1 MKKNCID
8 INDNFINYCVHK
20 EEQKGQEKHL
30 KGYIFDSLVYRY
42 QLARF
47 SEADY
52 EAKEKGASIQE
63 TRDIAI
69 RDIMKFIK
77 ILNEAMG
84 EHD

>member
-1 MKKNCID
+1 MNKNYID
-8 INDNFINYCVHK
+8 INDNFVNYCVRK
-20 EEQKGQEKHL
+20 KEQKEQEKHL
-30 KGYIFDSLVYRY
+30 KGYMFDSLVYRY

-52 EAKEKGASIQE
+52 EAKEKGVSIQE
-63 TRDIAI
+63 TRNIAI
-69 RDIMKFIK
+69 RDIMKFIE

>member
-8 INDNFINYCVHK
+8 INDNFVNYCVHK
-20 EEQKGQEKHL
+20 EKQKEQEKHL
-30 KGYIFDSLVYRY
+30 KGYMFDSLVYRY

-52 EAKEKGASIQE
+52 EAKGVNIQE
-63 TRDIAI
+63 TRNIAI